1 MWWLRSFSIQIVKNG
16 EQYPSIHI
24 SPEKYDVIKYVF
36 RRKYCHLEAVN
47 ELIQKI
53 KCLTNDSIKLEAEDK
68 CELIINRDITYISG
82 FFDEFEPFEV
92 PTSEILT
99 LVEEWYEFLK
109 DYEEGKIPGIIP
121 KNKEGELFIVP
132 KEYIK
137 EEFWQD
143 GKSVL

>member
-1 MWWLRSFSIQIVKNG
+1 MWWLRSFSIQVVKNG
-16 EQYPSIHI
+16 EQFPSIHI

-36 RRKYCHLEAVN
+36 FRKYSTSKYVY
-47 ELIQKI
+47 ELMQKI
-53 KCLTNDSIKLEAEDK
+53 KLQSYDTIHLEAEDK
-68 CELIINRDITYISG
+68 CELRIKPDITYVSG
-82 FFDEFEPFEV
+82 FFDEFEPFEM

-109 DYEEGKIPGIIP
+109 NYEEGKIPGIIP

-137 EEFWQD
+137 EEFFQD
-143 GKSVL
+143 FKNKI